1 MPHNSAPVD
10 EIRLE
15 LDGFK
20 LPPEREMLGR
30 VYLEQ
35 NKPANLSSIYLNVSR
50 IIAVTPESARIQV
63 VSLLLLKVK
72 QSAM

>member
-1 MPHNSAPVD
+1 
-10 EIRLE
+10 
-15 LDGFK
+15 
-20 LPPEREMLGR
+20 MLGR
-30 VYLEQ
+30 VYLEL